1 MYCLTCENITET
13 VNPSYSLTKN
23 NRNMLKGNCA
33 ICGRVKCQFAKT
45 SADSSIS
52 GAAQAN
58 EFTSGGDLVG
68 VLNKVSQN
76 FQLPLQKFPGE
87 MHIPGMNFAGPGTRL
102 EYRLNDDGT
111 PKEFSLPVDRVDQ
124 AAYYHD
130 LAYNEY
136 SDTKNRNIADREM
149 LKDLSEI
156 ENPTIREKIE
166 MAIIKP
172 IINTKQKFGLGLKDR
187 AARNFQLGASRI
199 NNRPCQRG

>member
-1 MYCLTCENITET
+1 MSSSLYCNRCMEIR
-13 VNPSYSLTKN
+13 PSPNLSIVDIDNTTLIS
-23 NRNMLKGNCA
+23 GNCSY
-33 ICGRVKCQFAKT
+33 CGKFNTKYVDT
-45 SADSSIS
+45 HSSK
-52 GAAQAN
+52 
-58 EFTSGGDLVG
+58 EGGDLVG
-68 VLNKVSQN
+68 MLNTVSKN

-87 MHIPGMNFAGPGTRL
+87 LHLPGMNFAGPGTRL

-111 PKEFSLPVDRVDQ
+111 YKEFSKPIDRVDE

-136 SDTKNRNIADREM
+136 TDTENRNIADREM

-156 ENPTIREKIE
+156 KNPSIREKIE

-187 AARNFQLGASRI
+187 MARNFQLVASKR
-199 NNRPCQRG
+199 NNSR

>member
-1 MYCLTCENITET
+1 MSIIYKRNNIPTGFTSRKSPASGMSPTLTGS
-13 VNPSYSLTKN
+13 PGPYGSGG
-23 NRNMLKGNCA
+23 M
-33 ICGRVKCQFAKT
+33 
-45 SADSSIS
+45 S

-58 EFTSGGDLVG
+58 ELVSPAGSEFTSGGDLVG
-68 VLNKVSQN
+68 MLNKVSKN
-76 FQLPLQKFPGE
+76 FQFPMQKFPGE
-87 MHIPGMNFAGPGTRL
+87 MHIPYMNFAGPGTRL
-102 EYRLNDDGT
+102 DFRLRDDGT

-136 SDTKNRNIADREM
+136 SDTENRNIADREM

-187 AARNFQLGASRI
+187 AARNFQLEASRR
-199 NNRPCQRG
+199 NNR

>member
-1 MYCLTCENITET
+1 MYCLTCKNITET
-13 VNPSYSLTKN
+13 INPSYSVSKN
-23 NRNMLKGNCA
+23 NTGKPGKARNMLRGNCA
-33 ICGRVKCQFAKT
+33 ICGRIKCQFVKT
-45 SADSSIS
+45 SADSSI
-52 GAAQAN
+52 
-58 EFTSGGDLVG
+58 SGGDLVG

-111 PKEFSLPVDRVDQ
+111 PKEFSKPIDRVDQ

-136 SDTKNRNIADREM
+136 SDTENRNIADREM

-187 AARNFQLGASRI
+187 AARNFQLVASRR
-199 NNRPCQRG
+199 NNR

>member
-1 MYCLTCENITET
+1 MSSSLYCNRCMEIRPSPNLSVIDTENNTTLI
-13 VNPSYSLTKN
+13 S
-23 NRNMLKGNCA
+23 GNCFY
-33 ICGRVKCQFAKT
+33 CGKFNTRYVDHLQLAQDQSEIKT
-45 SADSSIS
+45 
-52 GAAQAN
+52 
-58 EFTSGGDLVG
+58 GGDLVG
-68 VLNKVSQN
+68 VLNTVSRN

-87 MHIPGMNFAGPGTRL
+87 LHLPGMNFAGPGTRL

-111 PKEFSLPVDRVDQ
+111 YKEFSKPIDRVDE

-136 SDTKNRNIADREM
+136 KDTENRNIADREM

-156 ENPTIREKIE
+156 KNPSIREKIE

-187 AARNFQLGASRI
+187 MARNFQLVASKR
-199 NNRPCQRG
+199 NNSR

>member
-1 MYCLTCENITET
+1 
-13 VNPSYSLTKN
+13 
-23 NRNMLKGNCA
+23 MLN
-33 ICGRVKCQFAKT
+33 T
-45 SADSSIS
+45 IS
-52 GAAQAN
+52 
-58 EFTSGGDLVG
+58 
-68 VLNKVSQN
+68 KN

-87 MHIPGMNFAGPGTRL
+87 LHIPGMNFAGPGTRL

-111 PKEFSLPVDRVDQ
+111 YKDFSKPVDRVDE

-136 SDTKNRNIADREM
+136 ADTANRNIADREM

-156 ENPTIREKIE
+156 KNPSIKEKIE

-187 AARNFQLGASRI
+187 AARNFQLEASRKPK
-199 NNRPCQRG
+199 R